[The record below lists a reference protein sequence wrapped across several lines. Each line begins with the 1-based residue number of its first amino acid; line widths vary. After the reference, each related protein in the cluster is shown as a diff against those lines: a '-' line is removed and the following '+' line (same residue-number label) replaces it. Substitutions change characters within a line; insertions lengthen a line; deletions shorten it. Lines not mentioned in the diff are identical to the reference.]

1 MPDNIKHISFLKY
14 NNYANRTHKP
24 NDGWDEIMGVYDSS
38 THRYSHEIARIDDPK
53 LWNPN
58 DGVTT
63 VIVTPLNVDFSTEPD
78 YLTVWWSFGSHNFE
92 SRWFVTE
99 TVRLQAG
106 QYQCHLRRD
115 VFAEAWNELTSAT
128 CNIYR
133 AIASRYDSIIYNN
146 EPVDVNQILESEM
159 EIKDNTGCP
168 WIVFYGSDPFRY
180 EGENPDTPLV
190 VSPSITYDIAI
201 DNVGDITG
209 TPDAPTGTRQFLNK
223 HCLDISFCWR
233 QLDGL
238 GHSVDRETMI
248 KPSAP
253 HVDIVTSGTTR
264 YNIFYP
270 NEVRITD
277 VPAISSYWDDMW
289 NEVKPVLGYS
299 SSDEVLSWGH
309 VANSDRIIFCTG
321 DNKYYKLTAN
331 SPEYIEGQ
339 GTYVVQASDTA
350 LVTVLGNA
358 MRAGTNLTNYVNN
371 ANNFVINYKP
381 EKITFTLTEVQI
393 PDQVTVRIPAGYMPD
408 DNPYYIW
415 CMPYGEVPV
424 EYNGT
429 TYYTD
434 PIINRNIASA
444 ISRAYSRTKITDVQ
458 IVPYC
463 PLKDEFF
470 KANGSIDGDDNML
483 TKGNCIL
490 DNNNGIKGFIFCLPY
505 SSFETQIMLD
515 NPITVSDPKFESMT
529 KMWRLYSPN
538 YGSTFEFSVPKNGGL
553 TGFNVRATYMPIS
566 PYIRVAPIWGGLYG
580 EAEFKY
586 DTRGLI
592 LGGDYSIARIDDKWV
607 EYKENNKNY
616 AAIFDRQIDNMDV
629 MRGIQREQERWGVAA
644 GLIQGA
650 TTGAMAGS
658 AAGPWGALAGGAVGG
673 VGAAITGMKDIEL
686 NERAY
691 TENRSYATDMH
702 NLQLQN
708 VAAMPRSIAK
718 TTAFNIDNRYFPIFA
733 TYKCTEQEERAAAL
747 FIINRSMTIGR
758 IGSPSEFL
766 NNTWS
771 WDDGAHNRHA
781 RGFIQGSII
790 NINTVHDTH
799 FVDALNDEF
808 SKGVYTR

>member
-1 MPDNIKHISFLKY
+1 MPTATKQISFLKY
-14 NNYANRTHKP
+14 NNYANRVTHP
-24 NDGWDEIMGVYDSS
+24 GDTFEDIMGTYDSL
-38 THRYSHEIARIDDPK
+38 THRYSNEIARIEDPK

-58 DGVTT
+58 DGITAT
-63 VIVTPLNVDFSTEPD
+63 IVTPNNTDFSTEPD
-78 YLTVWWSFGSHNFE
+78 YLVVWYTIDDTFE

-99 TVRLQAG
+99 TVRLHAG
-106 QYQCHLRRD
+106 QYQCYLRRD
-115 VFAEAWNELTSAT
+115 VFSEAWNELTSAT

-133 AIASRYDSIIYNN
+133 AIANKYDSIIYNQ

-159 EIKDNTGCP
+159 EIKDKTNCP
-168 WIVFYGSDPFRY
+168 WIVFYGADAFRY
-180 EGENPDTPLV
+180 EGENPDTPLT

-209 TPDAPTGTRQFLNK
+209 TPDALTGTRQFLS
-223 HCLDISFCWR
+223 DTFTTDVTFCYVR
-233 QLDGL
+233 VDGL
-238 GHSVDRETMI
+238 GHSTNHEVTLC
-248 KPSAP
+248 PSIY
-253 HVDIVTSGTTR
+253 VTRSTSGVTR
-264 YNIFYP
+264 YPVFVP
-270 NEVRITD
+270 NYVTPNYDALHEYQEDI
-277 VPAISSYWDDMW
+277 W
-289 NEVKPVLGYS
+289 NETNSVLGYS
-299 SSDEVLSWGH
+299 TSSSIRDWH
-309 VANSDRIIFCTG
+309 NYANTTRVIYCTG
-321 DNKYYKLTAN
+321 DNKYYRLTSTPIDWA
-331 SPEYIEGQ
+331 ETQ
-339 GTYVVQASDTA
+339 GTYVVQATDTA
-350 LVTVLGNA
+350 LVTLLGNT
-358 MRAGTNLTNYVNN
+358 MRNCTNLTNYVNN

-381 EKITFTLTEVQI
+381 LQVTFTLTEVDV

-415 CMPYGEVPV
+415 CMPYGDVAV
-424 EYNGT
+424 RHNYV
-429 TYYTD
+429 TYHTD
-434 PIINRNIASA
+434 PIINKNIAAA

-458 IVPYC
+458 ILPFC

-470 KANGSIDGDDNML
+470 NANGSINGDDNML
-483 TKGNCIL
+483 TKGNCIK
-490 DNNNGIKGFIFCLPY
+490 DNNNQIKGFIFCLPY
-505 SSFETQIMLD
+505 SSFERQIMLD
-515 NPITVSDPKFESMT
+515 NPITVDDPKFESMT

-538 YGSTFEFSVPKNGGL
+538 YGSTFEFSVPKNHGL

-592 LGGDYSIARIDDKWV
+592 LGGDYSLARIDDKWV

-629 MRGIQREQERWGVAA
+629 MRGIQREQEKWGVAA
-644 GLIQGA
+644 GVVQGA
-650 TTGAMAGS
+650 TSGALAGS
-658 AAGPWGALAGGAVGG
+658 AAGPWGTLAGGAVGA
-673 VGAAITGMKDIEL
+673 VGAAYTGMKDREL
-686 NERAY
+686 SERAY
-691 TENRSYATDMH
+691 IENKSYATDVH

-733 TYKCTEQEERAAAL
+733 TYKCTDYEKEAVAY

-758 IGSPSEFL
+758 IGRPSQYL
-766 NNTWS
+766 NNDWT
-771 WDDGAHNRHA
+771 WDDGAHSRHA

-808 SKGVYTR
+808 QKGVYTK

>member
-1 MPDNIKHISFLKY
+1 MPTDMKHISFLKY

-24 NDGWDEIMGVYDSS
+24 GDGWDEIMGVYESS
-38 THRYSHEIARIDDPK
+38 THRYAHEIARIDDPK

-63 VIVTPLNVDFSTEPD
+63 VIVTPLNVNFSTEPD
-78 YLTVWWSFGSHNFE
+78 YLTVWWSFDYPNFE

-106 QYQCHLRRD
+106 QYQCYLRRD

-133 AIASRYDSIIYNN
+133 AIASKYDSIIYND
-146 EPVDVNQILESEM
+146 EPVNVNQILESEM
-159 EIKDNTGCP
+159 EIKDKTGCP
-168 WIVFYGSDPFRY
+168 WIVFYGSDHFRY
-180 EGENPDTPLV
+180 DGENPDTPLV
-190 VSPSITYDIAI
+190 VSPTSTYDIAI
-201 DNVGDITG
+201 NNVGDITG
-209 TPDAPTGTRQFLNK
+209 TPDATTGTREYLYDM
-223 HCLDISFCWR
+223 LTTDVSFCWT
-233 QLDGL
+233 QADGL
-238 GHSVDRETMI
+238 GHSINFETPICHSIEVDRN
-248 KPSAP
+248 
-253 HVDIVTSGTTR
+253 TSGVTR
-264 YNIFYP
+264 YIVFSP
-270 NEVRITD
+270 NTVD
-277 VPAISSYWDDMW
+277 VNYNALGEYKQAIWDET
-289 NEVKPVLGYS
+289 NSVLGYS
-299 SSDEVLSWGH
+299 SSRDILSWAMFAGTGK
-309 VANSDRIIFCTG
+309 IIYCTG
-321 DNKYYKLTAN
+321 NNKYYTLSTGPFER
-331 SPEYIEGQ
+331 STQ

-350 LVTVLGNA
+350 LVNLLGNA
-358 MRAGTNLTNYVNN
+358 MRNCTNLTNYVNN
-371 ANNFVINYKP
+371 AKNFVINYKP
-381 EKITFTLTEVQI
+381 FKVTFTLTEVVV
-393 PDQVTVRIPAGYMPD
+393 PGSVTVKIPAGYMPD

-434 PIINRNIASA
+434 KTTNRNIASA
-444 ISRAYSRTKITDVQ
+444 ISRAYSRSKITDVQ
-458 IVPYC
+458 IVPFC

-490 DNNNGIKGFIFCLPY
+490 DNNNSIKGFIFCLPY
-505 SSFETQIMLD
+505 SSFETQILLD
-515 NPITVSDPKFESMT
+515 NQITVEDPKFESMT

-538 YGSTFEFSVPKNGGL
+538 YGSTFEFSVPKNNGL

-644 GLIQGA
+644 GIIQG
-650 TTGAMAGS
+650 TTSGALAGS

-673 VGAAITGMKDIEL
+673 IGAAFTGMKDIEL

-691 TENRSYATDMH
+691 TENKSYATDMH

-733 TYKCTEQEERAAAL
+733 TYTCTENEERAVAQ
-747 FIINRSMTIGR
+747 FIINRSMNIGR
-758 IGSPSEFL
+758 IGKPSDYL
-766 NNTWS
+766 NNDWS